1 MGPGDGGGLRGRRA
15 GRLDAARYV
24 DLHRPLC
31 VRLRLPKVH
40 DRLRPSWERR
50 RQLFRDCPNLVAV
63 APSRWMARQ
72 AAAGIW
78 ANRRVVTI
86 ANGVPTDVY
95 RPVDRQESRRAL
107 GLSARGPVVLVAAQD
122 LTERRKGA
130 TLFPYLWRHVT
141 QPLSLLTMGE
151 GTLPGQAAHALGFV
165 ADERRKVLAYN
176 AADVLLHPAPV
187 DNLPNVILEAMA
199 CGTPAVGMPVGGV
212 PELIVPGKTGWLA
225 KEATSAALGQALDQA
240 LGDIQANVNLR
251 TACRVRAERDFSSK
265 RQAERHE
272 ILYRETTGGPASL
285 AAG

>member
-1 MGPGDGGGLRGRRA
+1 MWTFTGRCAYAYDCRKFTIGCDGTCPTWA
-15 GRLDAARYV
+15 EAPRLEPDFI
-24 DLHRPLC
+24 RPA
-31 VRLRLPKVH
+31 
-40 DRLRPSWERR
+40 WERR

-240 LGDIQANVNLR
+240 LGDIQAKVNLR